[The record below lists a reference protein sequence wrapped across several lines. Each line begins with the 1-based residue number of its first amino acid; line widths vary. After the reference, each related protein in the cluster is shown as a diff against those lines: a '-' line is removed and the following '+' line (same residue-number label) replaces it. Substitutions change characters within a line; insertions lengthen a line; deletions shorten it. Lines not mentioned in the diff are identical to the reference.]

1 MSAMAAMRYIAVR
14 CPLRLATP
22 YDLSFG
28 RLTRFDSYYVKL
40 ETGAGA
46 GYGEITPLPGYSDE
60 TPASVER
67 ALVEIGAMLRAGTQ
81 VSEIVAALMP
91 RAPMVGSALACAM
104 ETAALGVDEAFTR
117 PMPPIP
123 LVALCQGASS
133 ADMAREAERLKRAGY
148 ATLKIKVGARPVAVD
163 LERLRAAAARIGP
176 EGRIRIDA
184 NQSLGVDAARAL
196 VAGLDGLPIELLEQP
211 FPPPMDAEMKPLAA
225 ASPVPLMLD
234 ESINAADDIDRA
246 SALGV
251 RYVKLK
257 LCKHAGLGGTRAMI
271 DHARRRDLALVYGN
285 GVQSAL
291 GNRLEAR
298 LHRECAITSASEAN
312 GFLKVA
318 TSPFRES
325 MRAEQGLL
333 VDGGLGNPAAPF
345 EGSAPV
351 AAWAADPLF
360 TA

>member
-1 MSAMAAMRYIAVR
+1 LSSYVAVR
-14 CPLRLATP
+14 SPLQLTAP
-22 YDLSFG
+22 YDLSFAK
-28 RLTRFDSYYVKL
+28 LTRFDSYYVKL
-40 ETGAGA
+40 ETSVGA

-81 VSEIVAALMP
+81 ISDIVAALLP

-104 ETAALGVDEAFTR
+104 ETAALGVDEAFSR
-117 PMPPIP
+117 PMPSIP
-123 LVALCQGASS
+123 LVAICQGASS
-133 ADMAREAERLKRAGY
+133 ADMAREAERLSRAGY
-148 ATLKIKVGARPVAVD
+148 ATLKIKVGVRPVADD
-163 LERLRAAAARIGP
+163 LERLRAVAAWIGP
-176 EGRIRIDA
+176 AGRIRIDA

-196 VAGLDGLPIELLEQP
+196 VAGLAGLPIELFEQP
-211 FPPPMDAEMKPLAA
+211 FPPAMDAEMKPLSA

-234 ESINAADDIDRA
+234 ESINVADDIDRA

-257 LCKHAGLGGTRAMI
+257 LCKHSGLGGTRAMI
-271 DHARRRDLALVYGN
+271 DYARRRGLALVFGN

-318 TSPFRES
+318 ASPFRET
-325 MRAEQGLL
+325 MRAEQGML
-333 VDGGLGNPAAPF
+333 VDGGLGDPGAPF
-345 EGSAPV
+345 EASAHV
-351 AAWAADPLF
+351 AAWATEPLF